1 MKLLLDTHVLLWWL
15 VDSRRLSE
23 RARSLIA
30 DRRNKLFWSA
40 ASSWELAV
48 KLALGRIQFQTP
60 LRTLIPDVL
69 RKQGIASLPVEHSH
83 AFQVASLPPLHRDPF
98 DRMLVAQC
106 QLERFT
112 LLSADSQLDEYEV
125 DVLW

>member
-15 VDSRRLSE
+15 VDSQRLSA
-23 RARSLIA
+23 RARALIA
-30 DRRNKLFWSA
+30 DQRSQLFWSA

-48 KLALGRIQFQTP
+48 KSALGRIQFQTP
-60 LRTLIPDVL
+60 FRTVIPDVL
-69 RKQGIASLPVEHSH
+69 QKQGIASLPVEQSH
-83 AFQVASLPPLHRDPF
+83 AFQVAGLPLLHRDPF

-106 QLERFT
+106 QVEKLG
-112 LLSADSQLDEYEV
+112 LLSADSQLAEYEV